1 MGVKDSSAAFLQ
13 YLDRNKIKLGKSI
26 TILEKEQFDGS
37 MILKMNNKE
46 LTISK
51 VAANNI
57 YLKPVALD

>member
-1 MGVKDSSAAFLQ
+1 MRYD
-13 YLDRNKIKLGKSI
+13 
-26 TILEKEQFDGS
+26 ILEKEQFDGS

-57 YLKPVALD
+57 YLKPVEVE